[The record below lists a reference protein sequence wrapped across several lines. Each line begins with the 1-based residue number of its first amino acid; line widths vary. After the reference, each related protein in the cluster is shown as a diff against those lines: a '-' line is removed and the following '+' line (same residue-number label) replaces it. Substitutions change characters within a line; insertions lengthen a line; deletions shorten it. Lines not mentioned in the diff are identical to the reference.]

1 MMSLRSLLD
10 AQFFS
15 TGLAACSRSMID
27 FCASHCETATAWRM
41 TLTGTFSERSLRIS
55 SLPSRTVLPVTPAPT
70 RLRTVAKTTVSPFFL
85 VKSVCSWIMEFML
98 VPKYG
103 ANWFSRMYS
112 VQNVSCQMIG
122 VRPGLA
128 GVAIMSAI
136 GWVPH
141 WSCGPLQRP
150 GLRSRHPLRRPG
162 DGRDTRGIHPVT
174 VRITLT
180 A

>member
-1 MMSLRSLLD
+1 
-10 AQFFS
+10 
-15 TGLAACSRSMID
+15 
-27 FCASHCETATAWRM
+27 
-41 TLTGTFSERSLRIS
+41 
-55 SLPSRTVLPVTPAPT
+55 
-70 RLRTVAKTTVSPFFL
+70 
-85 VKSVCSWIMEFML
+85 MEFMS

-141 WSCGPLQRP
+141 
-150 GLRSRHPLRRPG
+150 
-162 DGRDTRGIHPVT
+162 
-174 VRITLT
+174 
-180 A
+180 